1 MIQQKVTF
9 LSLYIISVI
18 ISIVKKMTIPIET
31 IEVKKRHNRVEQ
43 SYIGRGEYTVK
54 SLLTSLFILNIR
66 TSISFTSLLIGLVII
81 TGCSASQ
88 STTTSPSSESP
99 STSVHTEHSMSMDHI
114 GTTATAPE
122 GSVTKRPTQITT
134 PPQTITSKMI
144 NLTAQTSYLEI
155 EKGKYLPVW
164 TFNRSVPG
172 PQIEVTEGDIVTIHL
187 KNKLNVP
194 LSLHVHG
201 VVLPN
206 DMDGVPGMTQDA
218 IQPGDSFTYTFKAN
232 HAGTYWYHSHQDSLN
247 QIGKGLYGSFIVKKK
262 QDSVSADH
270 TLVLDEWSDP
280 NTTAPESESNILAI
294 NSNLGAYNIYT
305 VNGRSGKSI
314 EPIVVHQGDHVRLRL
329 IHAGN
334 MTQTL
339 YIHSPAY
346 RVTATDGQDINQP
359 QVLKNGLLVI
369 APGERYDIEFTADQ
383 VGLSWI
389 GMVGESTFAQSV
401 RIPIL
406 IEKDNSQPTATEIEQ
421 QITAQQAQ
429 MASISDGNQAALD
442 LTTYGQPT
450 TSDFTLSSAFD
461 REYTLDLDMGVI
473 DGKMSYTINKE
484 AYPQVSQLKVKTG
497 EAVKITLINE
507 SKNED
512 HPMHLHGHSFE
523 VLSKNGQALTGSPI
537 WKDTINVR
545 PGDTY
550 VIAFRANN
558 PGMWMVHCHELHHA
572 SMGMMT
578 DVIYE
583 DYKSQ
588 YQPDPEAGNIS
599 E

>member
-1 MIQQKVTF
+1 MNQQKVTF
-9 LSLYIISVI
+9 LSLYIINVI
-18 ISIVKKMTIPIET
+18 ISIVKKMTIPMESIEG
-31 IEVKKRHNRVEQ
+31 KKRHNRIEQ
-43 SYIGRGEYTVK
+43 SYIGRGEYPVK
-54 SLLTSLFILNIR
+54 SLVTYLSTLNLR
-66 TSISFTSLLIGLVII
+66 NSISMASLVIALVII
-81 TGCSASQ
+81 TGCSTSQ
-88 STTTSPSSESP
+88 STSTPPAE
-99 STSVHTEHSMSMDHI
+99 STSTSIHTEHSMSMDHI
-114 GTTATAPE
+114 GTTAIAPE
-122 GSVTKRPTQITT
+122 GSVSKRPAQITRT
-134 PPQTITSKMI
+134 PQTIKSKTI
-144 NLTAQTSYLEI
+144 NLIAQTSYLEI
-155 EKGKYLPVW
+155 EKGKFLPVW
-164 TFNRSVPG
+164 TFNHSVPG
-172 PQIEVTEGDIVTIHL
+172 PQIEVMQGDTVNIHL
-187 KNKLNVP
+187 KNQLKVP
-194 LSLHVHG
+194 VSLHVHG

-218 IQPGDSFTYTFKAN
+218 IQPGESFTYTFKAN

-247 QIGKGLYGSFIVKKK
+247 QIGKGLYGSFIVKQK
-262 QDSVSADH
+262 QDNVSADH

-280 NTTAPESESNILAI
+280 NTVVPANENNTLAI
-294 NSNLGAYNIYT
+294 NSNMGAYNIYT
-305 VNGRSGKSI
+305 VNGRSGDDI

-339 YIHSPAY
+339 YIHSSAY

-359 QVLKNGLLVI
+359 QLLNNGLLVI

-383 VGLSWI
+383 TGLAWI
-389 GMVGESTFAQSV
+389 GMVGKSTLAQSV

-406 IEKDNSQPTATEIEQ
+406 IKKANTTPTSTEIQQ
-421 QITAQQAQ
+421 QISAQRKQ
-429 MASISDGNQAALD
+429 MTSIPDITQPSLD

-450 TSDFTLSSAFD
+450 KSEFTLSSTFD

-572 SMGMMT
+572 AMGMMT

-583 DYKSQ
+583 DFESQ
-588 YQPDPEAGNIS
+588 YHPDPAAGNIS

>member
-1 MIQQKVTF
+1 M
-9 LSLYIISVI
+9 
-18 ISIVKKMTIPIET
+18 
-31 IEVKKRHNRVEQ
+31 EVKKRHNRIEQ
-43 SYIGRGEYTVK
+43 FYICRGEYTLK
-54 SLLTSLFILNIR
+54 SLLAYLSVCHIR
-66 TSISFTSLLIGLVII
+66 TSVSLTYLAIALILI
-81 TGCSASQ
+81 TGCSSSPQ
-88 STTTSPSSESP
+88 PTSNSLSHQETSSLHNE
-99 STSVHTEHSMSMDHI
+99 EHSMSMDHI
-114 GTTATAPE
+114 GTTAEAPE
-122 GSVTKRPTQITT
+122 GSTSKRPAHITT
-134 PPQTITSKMI
+134 TPEIIKATTI
-144 NLTAQTSYLEI
+144 NLIAQISYLEI

-164 TFNRSVPG
+164 TFNNSVPG
-172 PQIEVTEGDIVTIHL
+172 PQVEVTEGDIVTIHL
-187 KNKLNVP
+187 KNQLKVP
-194 LSLHVHG
+194 LALHVHG

-218 IQPGDSFTYTFKAN
+218 IQPGESFTYTFKAN

-262 QDSVSADH
+262 QDAVSSDH

-280 NTTAPESESNILAI
+280 NTTVPTSESNTLDM
-294 NSNLGAYNIYT
+294 NSNMGAYNLYT
-305 VNGRSGKSI
+305 VNGRSGDSI
-314 EPIVVHQGDHVRLRL
+314 EPIVVHQGDHVRLRF

-339 YIHSPAY
+339 YIHSAAY

-359 QVLKNGLLVI
+359 QLLKNGLLVI

-383 VGLSWI
+383 AGIQWI
-389 GMVGESTFAQSV
+389 SMVGDSTFAQSV
-401 RIPIL
+401 RLPIV
-406 IEKDNSQPTATEIEQ
+406 IEKSDAQYTSTEINQ
-421 QITAQQAQ
+421 LIAAQKEKI
-429 MASISDGNQAALD
+429 ISTPDTNQPPLD
-442 LTTYGQPT
+442 LTTYGLPDKSEFAL
-450 TSDFTLSSAFD
+450 TSSFD

-484 AYPQVSQLKVKTG
+484 AYPHVSQLTVKTG
-497 EAVKITLINE
+497 DTVKITLINE

-523 VLSKNGQALTGSPI
+523 VLSKNGQALTGSPL

-550 VIAFRANN
+550 VIAFRADN

-572 SMGMMT
+572 SMGMMA

-583 DYKSQ
+583 DYESK
-588 YQPDPEAGNIS
+588 YHPNPEAGNIS